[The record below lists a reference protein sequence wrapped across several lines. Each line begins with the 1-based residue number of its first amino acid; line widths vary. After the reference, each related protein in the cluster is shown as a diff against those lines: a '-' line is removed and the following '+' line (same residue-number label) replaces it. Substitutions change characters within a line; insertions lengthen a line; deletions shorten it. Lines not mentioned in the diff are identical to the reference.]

1 MFGKINPKQIQGM
14 MKQMG
19 ISQQE
24 IPAERV
30 IIELKDK
37 NIIIE
42 EPSVQK
48 INMQGQQT
56 WQISGDTKEESKEGF
71 SEEDVS
77 IVAEKAGVDEEKARK
92 ALKDS
97 KGDIASAIMELKE

>member
-24 IPAERV
+24 VHAVRV
-30 IIELKDK
+30 IIELRER

-48 INMQGQQT
+48 INMQGQET
-56 WQISGDTKEESKEGF
+56 WQISGESREESKEGF
-71 SEEDVS
+71 SEEDIS
-77 IVAEKAGVDEEKARK
+77 IVAEKAGVSKESAKK
-92 ALKDS
+92 ALSES
-97 KGDIASAIMELKE
+97 KGDIASAIMSLKE